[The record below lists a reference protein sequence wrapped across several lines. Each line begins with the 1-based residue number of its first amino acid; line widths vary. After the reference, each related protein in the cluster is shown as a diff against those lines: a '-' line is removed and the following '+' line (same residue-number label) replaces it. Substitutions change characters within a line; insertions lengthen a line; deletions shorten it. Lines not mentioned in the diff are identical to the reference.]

1 MTAAP
6 APGAGAACS
15 NPSSLPIAVPPT
27 AEHWE
32 ILAEEEE
39 GCGVSKGEPAASASA
54 ANAPLFTAKSGVR
67 APADN
72 ARESK
77 SLQGLDAAENSVE
90 KACPEEGE
98 RLSVPKAG
106 GAWQS
111 MWVGKEVT
119 GVAKAATSVGDRG
132 EGSETK
138 SWGSTGDQGAIA
150 AVAGAELLP
159 GKSHAREKERETLA
173 LYT

>member
-1 MTAAP
+1 M
-6 APGAGAACS
+6 S
-15 NPSSLPIAVPPT
+15 Q
-27 AEHWE
+27 
-32 ILAEEEE
+32 
-39 GCGVSKGEPAASASA
+39 GEPAASASA

-67 APADN
+67 APGDN

-98 RLSVPKAG
+98 RLSIPRAG

-111 MWVGKEVT
+111 MWVGNEAT
-119 GVAKAATSVGDRG
+119 GVAKTASSVGDRG
-132 EGSETK
+132 EGSEAK
-138 SWGSTGDQGAIA
+138 SWAGTGDQDAIA
-150 AVAGAELLP
+150 EAGGAELLP
-159 GKSHAREKERETLA
+159 GRLHAIEKERETLA